1 MSYSITPVTA
11 DRWARLE
18 EFFGRSGAYAH
29 CWCTWF
35 RQRQK
40 DFDAGARDGGAGNHA
55 LLRRLTTDG
64 QVPGLIAEDGSG
76 EPVGRV
82 SVGPREHFP
91 RILRSTA
98 LRPEPS
104 QDAENLW
111 AVVCFWVPR
120 RYRGEGVAGALL
132 AGAVRYAAQRR
143 RCRRGL
149 PGGHHT
155 AQSRRERVV
164 HRHPGPVHRGRIHR
178 RAYSLARHAGGAAGH
193 RARAAPMSVSG
204 TRLA

>member
-132 AGAVRYAAQRR
+132 AGAVRYAAQN
-143 RCRRGL
+143 
-149 PGGHHT
+149 
-155 AQSRRERVV
+155 
-164 HRHPGPVHRGRIHR
+164 
-178 RAYSLARHAGGAAGH
+178 GAAVVEGYPVDTTLRSPGASGLFTGTLGLFTAAGFTVARTH
-193 RARAAPMSVSG
+193 SPVRPVVQRAIGPAPP
-204 TRLA
+204 R

>member
-1 MSYSITPVTA
+1 MSSSITPVTA

-76 EPVGRV
+76 EPVGWV

-104 QDAENLW
+104 HDAENLW

-132 AGAVRYAAQRR
+132 AGAVRYAAQN
-143 RCRRGL
+143 
-149 PGGHHT
+149 
-155 AQSRRERVV
+155 
-164 HRHPGPVHRGRIHR
+164 
-178 RAYSLARHAGGAAGH
+178 GAAVVEGYPVDTTLRSPGASGLFTGTLGLFTAAGFTIARTRSPVRPVVQ
-193 RARAAPMSVSG
+193 RAIGPAPP
-204 TRLA
+204 R